1 MASLESVV
9 SELKELN
16 TFSELTVES
25 NFEINDNLSQLSE
38 VLVTFMNTVPAAL
51 TQGFADLIN
60 SDKSIYEKEKKD
72 ADTREKL
79 KGRDEKDGGDGD
91 GKPSRTEKLKTEFK
105 SGFAKGQ
112 EEDLFGGIF
121 SAIED
126 FTNTAGMWA
135 GKTVK
140 VLGLLKTGMLS
151 LGSMLFTG
159 ISAVA
164 GFVMTTVVPAI
175 TAMFSALMAM
185 LAPIVAALAPILLP
199 ILAIAAA
206 IGAAFLAIK
215 KFFPEFPI
223 DEALDGMKNAIS
235 EFWDGLTEWASNAIK
250 YLNPLNWFGGD
261 DEEEPEKQE
270 QRRERVMTKDGY
282 QDLTREEI
290 EQGRKDG
297 TIKRSLA
304 GEALKRLDEQE
315 KSERLERS
323 DNPDIADEG
332 VTKKQVMAYVDQG
345 MSPREAI
352 AAANADSRA
361 RQDAQT
367 QKVPGKR
374 GRVIGSA
381 PAAPTKVNPQTGKR
395 GLVIGDGPAPR
406 ATGEMPTEGEGA
418 FEFGT
423 MNAFDPLIDT
433 ISSINSWWMDPMIE
447 GLRSL
452 KDWFAGL
459 FNFSGIQQ
467 TLTNMFAE
475 IGIPRV
481 EFDIPFIGPVGFGP
495 FYPFRPDEGTT
506 QLAGKTSVTTE
517 SSGDDYQKTFTDNM
531 SGITEDSVF
540 SSASESVDQQVVN
553 ELGQKENITTQTGV
567 RASFDDMTGKGRVSF
582 DTYKSI
588 DNLATDEFKELENT
602 LEEFEVGPIVMG
614 KVRRMIDAG
623 ATPTQVRDFLLENEK
638 SIAEKINNFFAP
650 ATDELKEDATNLL
663 GKVKGFFG
671 FGDDVG
677 GGEAIARDNVL
688 SMETEKAARAKEDAA
703 QAAANIVNAPSNTSN
718 VVTNNN
724 VTAGPMPS
732 PMDKSD
738 RTSRGAYRGRKI

>member
-1 MASLESVV
+1 MASFESVV
-9 SELKELN
+9 AELKELN
-16 TFSELTVES
+16 TFSELTLES
-25 NFEINDNLSQLSE
+25 NFEINDNLDRLSD
-38 VLVTFMNTVPAAL
+38 VLLTFMNTVPSAL

-60 SDKSIYEKEKKD
+60 SDKSIYEKQKKD

-79 KGRDEKDGGDGD
+79 KGRDEKDGGEGGD
-91 GKPSRTEKLKTEFK
+91 KPSRTEKLKTSFK
-105 SGFAKGQ
+105 EGFSKGQ
-112 EEDLFGGIF
+112 EDDLFGGVF

-126 FTNTAGMWA
+126 FTNTAGLWS
-135 GKTVK
+135 GKVVK

-164 GFVMTTVVPAI
+164 GFIMTTVVPAI

-206 IGAAFLAIK
+206 IGVAFLAIK
-215 KFFPEFPI
+215 KFFPEFSFS
-223 DEALDGMKNAIS
+223 EALDGMKNALS
-235 EFWDGLTEWASNAIK
+235 EFWDSLTEWASNAIK

-261 DEEEPEKQE
+261 DEEPEAPDGAT
-270 QRRERVMTKDGY
+270 ERP
-282 QDLTREEI
+282 
-290 EQGRKDG
+290 
-297 TIKRSLA
+297 
-304 GEALKRLDEQE
+304 
-315 KSERLERS
+315 LERS

-332 VTKKQVMAYVDQG
+332 VTREEVMAYADQG

-381 PAAPTKVNPQTGKR
+381 PAAPTKVNPETGKR

-406 ATGEMPTEGEGA
+406 VAGQIQSEVDEVLETPITGM
-418 FEFGT
+418 
-423 MNAFDPLIDT
+423 FDPLIEG
-433 ISSINSWWMDPMIE
+433 IESI
-447 GLRSL
+447 
-452 KDWFAGL
+452 KDWFTGL
-459 FNFSGIQQ
+459 FDFSALQQ

-481 EFDIPFIGPVGFGP
+481 EFDVPFIGSVGFGP
-495 FYPFRPDEGTT
+495 FYPFRPGEDTT
-506 QLAGKTSVTTE
+506 QIASKTEVVTE
-517 SSGDDYQKTFTDNM
+517 SSGDDYKKTFKDNA
-531 SGITEDSVF
+531 SGIEDDSVF
-540 SSASESVDQQVVN
+540 SYATETTDQQSKN
-553 ELGQKENITTQTGV
+553 ALGQTENISTYNKVT
-567 RASFDDMTGKGRVSF
+567 AMFDDMSGQGRVSF
-582 DTYKSI
+582 ETSKTI
-588 DNLATDEFKELENT
+588 DNLATDEFKELEDAV
-602 LEEFEVGPIVMG
+602 EEFEVGPIVMG

-623 ATPTQVRDFLLENEK
+623 ATPTQVKEFLRENEK
-638 SIAEKINNFFAP
+638 TIAEKINNFFAP
-650 ATDELKEDATNLL
+650 ATDELKEDATNML

-688 SMETEKAARAKEDAA
+688 SMETEKAARAKEEAA
-703 QAAANIVNAPSNTSN
+703 QAAATLVNAPSNTSN
-718 VVTNNN
+718 SITNNN
-724 VTAGPMPS
+724 INAGPMPS
-732 PMDKSD
+732 PTDKSD
-738 RTSRGAYRGRKI
+738 RTHRGAYRGRRI

>member
-1 MASLESVV
+1 MASFESVV
-9 SELKELN
+9 AELKQLN
-16 TFSELTVES
+16 TFSELTLES
-25 NFEINDNLSQLSE
+25 NFEINDNLDRLSD
-38 VLVTFMNTVPAAL
+38 VLLTFMNTVPSAL

-60 SDKSIYEKEKKD
+60 SDKSIYEKQKKD

-91 GKPSRTEKLKTEFK
+91 GKPSRTEKLKTSFK
-105 SGFAKGQ
+105 EGFSKGQ
-112 EEDLFGGIF
+112 EDDLFGGVF

-126 FTNTAGMWA
+126 FTNTAGLWS
-135 GKTVK
+135 GKVVK
-140 VLGLLKTGMLS
+140 VLGLLKTGVLA

-206 IGAAFLAIK
+206 IGVAFLAIK
-215 KFFPEFPI
+215 KFFPEFSFS
-223 DEALDGMKNAIS
+223 EALDGMKNALS
-235 EFWDGLTEWASNAIK
+235 EFWDSLTEWASNAIK

-261 DEEEPEKQE
+261 DEEPEAPDGAT
-270 QRRERVMTKDGY
+270 ERP
-282 QDLTREEI
+282 
-290 EQGRKDG
+290 
-297 TIKRSLA
+297 
-304 GEALKRLDEQE
+304 
-315 KSERLERS
+315 LERS

-332 VTKKQVMAYVDQG
+332 VTREEVMAYADQG

-361 RQDAQT
+361 RQDART

-459 FNFSGIQQ
+459 FNFESIKT
-467 TLTNMFAE
+467 TLTTMFAE

-481 EFDIPFIGPVGFGP
+481 EFDVPFVGPIGFGP
-495 FYPFRPDEGTT
+495 FYPFRPDADTI
-506 QLAGKTSVTTE
+506 QLESSTSMTSE
-517 SSGDDYQKTFTDNM
+517 SSGNNFQKTFTDNA
-531 SGITEDSVF
+531 SGIRSDEVF
-540 SSASESVDQQVVN
+540 SYATESTNQQSKN
-553 ELGQKENITTQTGV
+553 ALGQTENISTYNKVT
-567 RASFDDMTGKGRVSF
+567 AMFDDMSGQGRVSF
-582 DTYKSI
+582 ETSKTI
-588 DNLATDEFKELENT
+588 DNLATDEFKELEDAV
-602 LEEFEVGPIVMG
+602 EEFEVGPIVMG

-623 ATPTQVRDFLLENEK
+623 ATPTQVKEFLRENEK
-638 SIAEKINNFFAP
+638 TIAEKINNFFAP
-650 ATDELKEDATNLL
+650 ATDELKEDATNVLS
-663 GKVKGFFG
+663 KVKGFFG

-688 SMETEKAARAKEDAA
+688 SMETEKAARAKEEAA
-703 QAAANIVNAPSNTSN
+703 QAAATLVNAPSNTNNSI
-718 VVTNNN
+718 TNNN
-724 VTAGPMPS
+724 INAGPMPS
-732 PMDKSD
+732 PTDKSD
-738 RTSRGAYRGRKI
+738 RTHRGAYRGRKI

>member
-1 MASLESVV
+1 MASFESVV
-9 SELKELN
+9 AELKELN
-16 TFSELTVES
+16 TFSELTLES
-25 NFEINDNLSQLSE
+25 NFEISDNLDRLSD
-38 VLVTFMNTVPAAL
+38 VLLTFMNTVPSAL

-60 SDKSIYEKEKKD
+60 SDKSIYEKQKKD

-79 KGRDEKDGGDGD
+79 KGRDEKDGGEGGD
-91 GKPSRTEKLKTEFK
+91 KPSRTEKLKTSFK
-105 SGFAKGQ
+105 EGFSKGQ
-112 EEDLFGGIF
+112 EDDLFGGVF

-126 FTNTAGMWA
+126 FTNTAGLWS
-135 GKTVK
+135 GKVVK

-164 GFVMTTVVPAI
+164 GFIMTTVVPAI

-206 IGAAFLAIK
+206 IGVAFLAIK
-215 KFFPEFPI
+215 KFFPEFSFS
-223 DEALDGMKNAIS
+223 EALDGMKNALS
-235 EFWDGLTEWASNAIK
+235 EFWDSLTEWASNAIK

-261 DEEEPEKQE
+261 DEEPEAPDGAT
-270 QRRERVMTKDGY
+270 ERP
-282 QDLTREEI
+282 
-290 EQGRKDG
+290 
-297 TIKRSLA
+297 
-304 GEALKRLDEQE
+304 
-315 KSERLERS
+315 LERS

-332 VTKKQVMAYVDQG
+332 VTREEVMAYADQG

-381 PAAPTKVNPQTGKR
+381 PAAPTKVNPETGKR

-406 ATGEMPTEGEGA
+406 VAGQIQSEVDEVLETPITGM
-418 FEFGT
+418 
-423 MNAFDPLIDT
+423 FDPLIEG
-433 ISSINSWWMDPMIE
+433 IESI
-447 GLRSL
+447 
-452 KDWFAGL
+452 KDWFTGL
-459 FNFSGIQQ
+459 FDFSALQQ

-481 EFDIPFIGPVGFGP
+481 EFDVPFIGSVGFGP

-506 QLAGKTSVTTE
+506 QIAGKTSVTTE
-517 SSGDDYQKTFTDNM
+517 SSGDDYQKTFTDNA
-531 SGITEDSVF
+531 SGIEGDSVF
-540 SSASESVDQQVVN
+540 SYATETTDQQSKN
-553 ELGQKENITTQTGV
+553 ALGQTENISTYNKVT
-567 RASFDDMTGKGRVSF
+567 AMFDDMSGQGRVSF
-582 DTYKSI
+582 ETSKTI
-588 DNLATDEFKELENT
+588 DNLATDEFKELEDAV
-602 LEEFEVGPIVMG
+602 EEFEVGPIVMG

-623 ATPTQVRDFLLENEK
+623 ATPTQVKEFLRENEK
-638 SIAEKINNFFAP
+638 TIAEKINNFFAP
-650 ATDELKEDATNLL
+650 ATDELKEDATNIL

-688 SMETEKAARAKEDAA
+688 SMETEKAARAKEEAA
-703 QAAANIVNAPSNTSN
+703 QAAATLVNAPSNTSN
-718 VVTNNN
+718 SVTNNN
-724 VTAGPMPS
+724 INAGPMPS
-732 PMDKSD
+732 PTDKSD
-738 RTSRGAYRGRKI
+738 RTHRGAYRGRRI

>member
-9 SELKELN
+9 AELKELN
-16 TFSELTVES
+16 TFSELTLES

-38 VLVTFMNTVPAAL
+38 VLLTFMNTVPAAL

-60 SDKSIYEKEKKD
+60 ADKSIYEKEKKD

-91 GKPSRTEKLKTEFK
+91 DKPSRTEKLKTEFK
-105 SGFAKGQ
+105 SGFLKGQ

-151 LGSMLFTG
+151 LGSMLFSG

-206 IGAAFLAIK
+206 IGVAFLAIK
-215 KFFPEFPI
+215 KFFPEFSFS
-223 DEALDGMKNAIS
+223 EALDGMKNALS

-261 DEEEPEKQE
+261 DDEEPEAPPDAKRGGPE
-270 QRRERVMTKDGY
+270 
-282 QDLTREEI
+282 DLES
-290 EQGRKDG
+290 DVP
-297 TIKRSLA
+297 
-304 GEALKRLDEQE
+304 
-315 KSERLERS
+315 ERS

-332 VTKKQVMAYVDQG
+332 VTKEQVEKFTDLG
-345 MSPREAI
+345 FTPRQAI
-352 AAANADSRA
+352 AMANEESRA
-361 RQDAQT
+361 EQDAQT

-381 PAAPTKVNPQTGKR
+381 PAAPTKVNPETGKR

-406 ATGEMPTEGEGA
+406 ATGEMPTEEGGA

-423 MNAFDPLIDT
+423 MNAFDPLIDE
-433 ISSINSWWMDPMIE
+433 IASINSWWMDPMIE

-481 EFDIPFIGPVGFGP
+481 EFDVPFIGPVGFGP

-517 SSGDDYQKTFTDNM
+517 SSGDDYQKTFADNA
-531 SGITEDSVF
+531 SGIEDDSIF
-540 SSASESVDQQVVN
+540 SYAKESVDQQVVN
-553 ELGQKENITTQTGV
+553 ELGQTENITTQTGV
-567 RASFDDMTGKGRVSF
+567 TASFDDMTGKGKVRF

-588 DNLATDEFKELENT
+588 DNLATDEFKELEDS

-623 ATPTQVRDFLLENEK
+623 ATPTQVKDFLRENEK

-703 QAAANIVNAPSNTSN
+703 QAAATLVNAPSNTSN
-718 VVTNNN
+718 SVTNNN
-724 VTAGPMPS
+724 INAGPMPS
-732 PMDKSD
+732 PTDKSD
-738 RTSRGAYRGRKI
+738 RTHRGAYRGRRI